1 MNVLSNLSHLACA
14 VALSLSLC
22 APSFADTQ
30 SALTTQEQSA
40 VMLYALSSLST
51 GAKDTT
57 FRSTTCTLG
66 LFDCKQ
72 RELGPM
78 SHDECESLTA
88 LTKMSSR
95 EPWYRDV
102 SVVCLSR

>member
-1 MNVLSNLSHLACA
+1 MNILSKLACA
-14 VALSLSLC
+14 VALSFSLC
-22 APSFADTQ
+22 AASFAETQ
-30 SALTTQEQSA
+30 SAPTAQEKNA
-40 VMLYALSSLST
+40 ALFYAMSSLSG

-57 FRSTTCTLG
+57 IRSTTCTLG

-78 SHDECESLTA
+78 SHDECESMA
-88 LTKMSSR
+88 VLTKQSSR

>member
-1 MNVLSNLSHLACA
+1 MNILSKLACA
-14 VALSLSLC
+14 VALSFSISV
-22 APSFADTQ
+22 ASFADTQ
-30 SALTTQEQSA
+30 SAPTAQEKSA
-40 VMLYALSSLST
+40 ALLYAMSSLSS

-57 FRSTTCTLG
+57 IRSTTCTLG

-78 SHDECESLTA
+78 SHAECESMASLV
-88 LTKMSSR
+88 KQGNR
-95 EPWYRDV
+95 DPWYRPV

>member
-1 MNVLSNLSHLACA
+1 MNILSKLACA
-14 VALSLSLC
+14 VALSFSLC
-22 APSFADTQ
+22 AASFADTIPQ
-30 SALTTQEQSA
+30 EKSAALF
-40 VMLYALSSLST
+40 YAMSSLSS

-57 FRSTTCTLG
+57 IRSTTCTLG

-78 SHDECESLTA
+78 SHDECESMA
-88 LTKMSSR
+88 VLTKQSSR

-102 SVVCLSR
+102 SVICLSR